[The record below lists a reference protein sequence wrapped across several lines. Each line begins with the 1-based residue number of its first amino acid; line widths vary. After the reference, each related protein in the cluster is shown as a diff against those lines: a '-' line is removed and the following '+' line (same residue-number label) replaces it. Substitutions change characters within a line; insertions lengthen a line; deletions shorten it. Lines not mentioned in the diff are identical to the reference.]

1 VCAWRGAAL
10 LLIPANGVFIYWA
23 MAMAT
28 MWSNNQ
34 LLAMGQRHWQWGNG
48 NCVYVSLQE
57 KTLCIKVTESL
68 QNVCTASIHDFHP
81 SNKTATIVV
90 HNVPVFLP

>member
-1 VCAWRGAAL
+1 LGNGNGNDVEQQSIAGNGATA
-10 LLIPANGVFIYWA
+10 
-23 MAMAT
+23 
-28 MWSNNQ
+28 
-34 LLAMGQRHWQWGNG
+34 LAMGQWGNG